1 MKKRGPQSHRQI
13 RKEKKR
19 DRKECAYLYG
29 KNSIAERVR
38 VRPES
43 IRSVFVLDSFK
54 EASFIDYITSKGVT
68 IENVSESRLMR
79 IKRADRMQGIVA
91 EVDPFS
97 YTPIDELIA
106 QAKEEGR
113 TIICLDSINDPH
125 NLGSIIRIAAC
136 FGLFSIVIPRYG
148 ACEVTDAVMHVASG
162 GENYVP
168 LAMVNNLTHVFT
180 AVKEAGFCVACT
192 IVEDGADIN
201 AISLPFPVC
210 LVLGSEGKGIRR
222 GLKKYCDQAVR
233 IPMQGARLSFN
244 VAVACAIFC
253 HEIAKQR
260 GTINAG
266 GD

>member
-1 MKKRGPQSHRQI
+1 VKKRFSHSHRQI

-19 DRKECAYLYG
+19 ERKECAYLYG

-43 IRSVFVLDSFK
+43 IRNVFVLESFK
-54 EASFIDYITSKGVT
+54 EGAFIDHIKSKGVQV
-68 IENVSESRLMR
+68 ENVSESRLMR

-97 YTPIDELIA
+97 YNPIDELIT
-106 QAKEEGR
+106 QARAEGR
-113 TIICLDSINDPH
+113 TILCLDSINDPH

-136 FGLFSIVIPRYG
+136 FGRFSIVIPRYG

-168 LAMVNNLTHVFT
+168 IAMVNNLTHVFD
-180 AVKEAGFCVACT
+180 AVKEAGFTVACT
-192 IVEDGADIN
+192 IVESGEDIHTTG
-201 AISLPFPVC
+201 LPFPLC
-210 LVLGSEGKGIRR
+210 LALGSEGKGIRR
-222 GLKKYCDQAVR
+222 GLKKYCDLAVR
-233 IPMQGARLSFN
+233 IPMQGAQLSFN
-244 VAVACAIFC
+244 VAVASAIFC

-260 GTINAG
+260 ESAPG
-266 GD
+266 GL